1 MILELTIATLH
12 DIMKYESYI
21 NNWTSK
27 SYKIS
32 HKLNESVVLIWGSVY
47 TTVPSMAR
55 KSAKSTCPLQ

>member
-32 HKLNESVVLIWGSVY
+32 LKLNESVVLIWGSVY
-47 TTVPSMAR
+47 TTEPSMAR
-55 KSAKSTCPLQ
+55 KSVKSTCPLQ